1 MYFKKNKRF
10 LALSFVFLMF
20 LTLASGC
27 TNKTKENPPA
37 SNKEEKTED
46 KMDEN
51 KNKMDSKST
60 ELNKRSQK
68 IADQLVK
75 IDGIE
80 KARVV
85 ISEKRALVGVTIP
98 SSAEGKITDELKN
111 KVKETTKNT
120 DKEIETV
127 AVSADA
133 DTYKRISEIG
143 DGLNE
148 GKGLEEFASQIKEL
162 FNRITPQ

>member
-1 MYFKKNKRF
+1 MYLKKNKRF

-46 KMDEN
+46 KMD
-51 KNKMDSKST
+51 SKST
-60 ELNKRSQK
+60 ELSKRSQK
-68 IADQLVK
+68 IADQVVK

-98 SSAEGKITDELKN
+98 SSSEGKITDELKN
-111 KVKETTKNT
+111 KVKDTTKNT

-143 DGLNE
+143 DGLKD